1 MPSANSRSGSCDRNG
16 KPSTPRC
23 FLGHAIGHTTD
34 APPRSMTVVK
44 KRFAVWL
51 KRSPDTTMLKL
62 TAPVLR
68 NAATSRA
75 RLQTGRFCALS
86 PPENNALAQPPR
98 SSKAAFWRFSPV
110 QRTDL
115 EGQQRVDIVEKLEF
129 LRRSQFRGLPEA
141 STENSLGVRLSDR
154 SCHVRRSN
162 RRCCGNYRRR
172 QHYMRSSEIFAAPQF
187 PSFSTVST

>member
-1 MPSANSRSGSCDRNG
+1 
-16 KPSTPRC
+16 
-23 FLGHAIGHTTD
+23 
-34 APPRSMTVVK
+34 
-44 KRFAVWL
+44 
-51 KRSPDTTMLKL
+51 MLKL

-115 EGQQRVDIVEKLEF
+115 EGQQRVRHDLFGKPSTNGRSLRILLKKSAILCRESDGVIQLILREK
-129 LRRSQFRGLPEA
+129 RG
-141 STENSLGVRLSDR
+141 
-154 SCHVRRSN
+154 
-162 RRCCGNYRRR
+162 
-172 QHYMRSSEIFAAPQF
+172 
-187 PSFSTVST
+187 